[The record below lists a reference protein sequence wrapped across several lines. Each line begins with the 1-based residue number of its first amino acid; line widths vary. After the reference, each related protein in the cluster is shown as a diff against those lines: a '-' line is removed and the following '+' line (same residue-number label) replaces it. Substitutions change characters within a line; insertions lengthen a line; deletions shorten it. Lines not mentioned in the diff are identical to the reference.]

1 MENAGRKVLFSTGI
15 FGCKAGISKTIKI
28 LLLISQNYGSDFVK
42 LIIFVVIRNE
52 IKLIY
57 NLL

>member
-1 MENAGRKVLFSTGI
+1 MLFSTGI

>member
-1 MENAGRKVLFSTGI
+1 MPVGKSYFRPVF